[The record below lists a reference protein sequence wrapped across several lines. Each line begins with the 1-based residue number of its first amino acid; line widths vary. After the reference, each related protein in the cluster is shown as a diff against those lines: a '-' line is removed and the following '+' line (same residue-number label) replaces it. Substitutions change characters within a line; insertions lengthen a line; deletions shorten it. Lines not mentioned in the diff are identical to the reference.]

1 MRARA
6 SGGRWRL
13 VYGACAGGV
22 VVALTLVSRI
32 ALELEREHAATQHAA
47 RQRELR
53 EDRCSDALWQLD
65 SRLLP
70 LLAREGARPY
80 FEYLAYYP
88 QECAYTRFLAPLSKG
103 DVLVASP
110 LLLTVAP
117 PVRLHFQVDAAGRF
131 SSPQAPEG
139 NQRDLAEASQPPPGA
154 LLLDVAEGQARLAR
168 VRELV
173 SPQLALASVATIE
186 ACELAVLP
194 AVALTGVA
202 APEAPWQSRRAQT
215 IDAKSAAR
223 SDANLS
229 NRSADP
235 LEPAPAVDVGTFV
248 PLWLGTPAEL
258 ICVRRVTVA
267 GTELLQGFW
276 CDWPALRALL
286 LDAVAALVPGASL
299 EPVAADGAAA
309 DPGELTL
316 STVPARLVLSAV
328 PAVEPAPLPWSATRT
343 ALVVAW
349 LVVGAALVGGW
360 FLTGSSVAL
369 GLRRSRFAAAVTHE
383 LRTPL
388 TTFRMYSEM
397 LADGMVADAATR
409 QGYLDTLK
417 EQSGRLALLVEN
429 VLAYARVEE
438 GRFVAR
444 RATTT
449 VGELVQRI
457 RPTLDRRAADAGL
470 LVRVTGGEAAGVA
483 GQRVTTDVDAV
494 EQILL
499 NLVDN
504 ACKYAADVAPAEIEL
519 GLARRDRTVELT
531 LRDHGPG
538 IAPDLA
544 HTVFEPFERG
554 ACNGDARPGVG
565 LGLALARGLARDLGG
580 DLRLRAPAD
589 GGRGA
594 ALVLVL
600 PLEEAA
606 PLPSR
611 P

>member
-1 MRARA
+1 MRPRA
-6 SGGRWRL
+6 PGGRWRL
-13 VYGACAGGV
+13 VYGGCAGAV
-22 VVALTLVSRI
+22 VVALTLVTRI
-32 ALELEREHAATQHAA
+32 ALGLEREHVVAQHLA
-47 RQRELR
+47 RERER
-53 EDRCSDALWQLD
+53 VEDRRSDALWQLD

-88 QECAYTRFLAPLSKG
+88 QECAYTRFLAPLEKG

-117 PVRLHFQVDAAGRF
+117 PVKLHFQVDATATF
-131 SSPQAPEG
+131 TSPQAPEG

-154 LLLDVAEGQARLAR
+154 LLLDVAEGQTRLAR

-173 SPQLALASVATIE
+173 SPKLTLASVAAIE
-186 ACELAVLP
+186 ACELVALP
-194 AVALTGVA
+194 AVTLAGVA
-202 APEAPWQSRRAQT
+202 APQQPWQSRREQT
-215 IDAKSAAR
+215 LDAKSAAQY
-223 SDANLS
+223 DANLS
-229 NRSADP
+229 NRAADP
-235 LEPAPAVDVGTFV
+235 LAPAPAVDVGTFV

-258 ICVRRVTVA
+258 FFVRRVTVA

-276 CDWPALRALL
+276 CDWPALGALL
-286 LDAVAALVPGASL
+286 LEAVASLVPGATL
-299 EPVAADGAAA
+299 EPVAADAAAA

-316 STVPARLVLSAV
+316 STVPARLVL
-328 PAVEPAPLPWSATRT
+328 PPTPTPGMAPIRWSAPRT
-343 ALVVAW
+343 ALFAAW
-349 LVVGAALVGGW
+349 LVVVAALVGGW

-397 LADGMVADAATR
+397 LADGMVADPATR
-409 QGYLDTLK
+409 QGYLETLK

-449 VGELVQRI
+449 VGELLLRV
-457 RPTLDRRAADAGL
+457 RPPLDRRAADAGF
-470 LVRVTGGEAAGVA
+470 LVRVAFDAANDLA
-483 GQRVTTDVDAV
+483 GRALTTDVDAV
-494 EQILL
+494 QQILL

-504 ACKYAADVAPAEIEL
+504 ACKYAADATPAEIAIEVAEH
-519 GLARRDRTVELT
+519 GRRVELT
-531 LRDHGPG
+531 VRDHGPG
-538 IAPDLA
+538 IAPELA
-544 HTVFEPFERG
+544 SAVFEPFERG
-554 ACNGDARPGVG
+554 ARNGDARPGVG

-580 DLRLRAPAD
+580 ELLLRAPLD

-594 ALVLVL
+594 ALVVVL
-600 PLEEAA
+600 PLDGDA
-606 PLPSR
+606 PLPS
-611 P
+611 PA